1 MLLNLLEMT
10 MKKKKNSLV
19 KIELTDGERK
29 KEKTDVTT
37 IDKSHNQIEA
47 PTFAGIGVTD
57 TRGPKDH

>member
-1 MLLNLLEMT
+1 